1 MLAHLVVHG
10 LIWRWA
16 RRIRDVVEAIGAGRL
31 DARVRVASPVSELRA
46 LEQGINALAAG
57 LERREAAL
65 AERDHE
71 LRRLSMAIEQS
82 PESIVITDTRA
93 QIEYVNQA
101 SRVRQ
106 FAFQKAVF

>member
-1 MLAHLVVHG
+1 M
-10 LIWRWA
+10 
-16 RRIRDVVEAIGAGRL
+16 VEAIGAGRL

-82 PESIVITDTRA
+82 PESIVITDNAGVSSTSMMPSPA
-93 QIEYVNQA
+93 TPA
-101 SRVRQ
+101 SPARS
-106 FAFQKAVF
+106 